1 MLSASMKK
9 FFLRTILLLFILAFL
24 FSSQNLP
31 AHAQSDKIIFA
42 VIGDYGLAGQPAAD
56 VAALVKSWNPNFIV
70 TSGDNNQDDKAD
82 HMDDNIGQYYHEFI
96 YNYKG
101 KYGEGSPTR
110 RFFPAIG
117 NHDWFILKPYLKFFS
132 LRDDERY
139 YDFVQGPVHFFMV
152 NSDRQEPDGY
162 TSRSEQAIWLRKRL
176 AASTAPF
183 QVVLFHHPAY
193 SSGKHGSYAYM
204 QWPFKEWGAD
214 IVLTGHDHLYERLS
228 VNGLPYIINGL
239 GGAEIYKFETKLPE
253 SLVRYN
259 LDYGALRVEA
269 TNTYMKFQFITRA
282 GVLIDEYIVGKSVP
296 SVISIT
302 KLNPSPTN
310 ASNLNFQVT
319 FSESVT
325 GVDASDFILSTDIPN
340 AVIDNVSGSGNSYTV
355 SISSVNSDG
364 TLRLDLVDDDSII
377 SDSLQPLGG
386 VGLGNGNFSNGET
399 YTIDRTSPKAI
410 SIARVN
416 SNPTSSASVDF
427 QVTFSEPVTGVDLS
441 DFVLLTNN
449 NAQISNVI
457 GSGNFYT
464 VTVNTNI
471 GNDEIRL
478 DFVNNGSVFDL
489 ANNPANEN
497 FTNGETYSIDRT
509 APYVTSITR
518 ANVNGLGVDFT
529 VRFSEPVFN
538 VEGSDFFLSTINNAI
553 ITNVVGANDLYTVSV
568 LLNPGTDVI
577 RLDLINN
584 NSITDSFGNLLNTNF
599 TNGEVYSTSFGV
611 PVVASIVRAS
621 NNPTNASSVDFIVTF
636 TELVN
641 GVDINDFVVSNNG
654 FVTNINDAN
663 PFYIVTV
670 NTGTNEGI
678 LKLDLIDNDSIT
690 NSQNIP
696 LGGEGIGNANFTN
709 AESFT
714 IDRTPPQVTSI
725 VRASNN
731 PTIDSSV
738 NYIATF
744 SEPVINVDT
753 SDFFITTSNL
763 NSFAINVQ
771 NQNPFYIVTV
781 STGAGSGNLRL
792 DLINNNSI
800 SDLAGNMLNQHFT
813 NGESFTIAKPP
824 VNFDA
829 PNLFTNRI
837 PALSNNPRPNIS
849 WSNVKN
855 AQAYEIFIARDSN
868 FTQLVLIQ
876 TINKTDFTLPT
887 PLSDGMYYV
896 RVRAYNKD
904 LYPGK
909 FSKSYSFVIDTTPQP
924 APQLVSPADSST
936 APQRPT
942 LQWTSTI
949 GDVEYQ
955 IQVANHSDF
964 SNPEFNATNKK
975 ASIRTSTLSK
985 NTTFYWR
992 VRVKDKAGNWSE
1004 WSSVFSFFVR

>member
-9 FFLRTILLLFILAFL
+9 VFLRSILLLFILAFL
-24 FSSQNLP
+24 FSSQNPP
-31 AHAQSDKIIFA
+31 AHAQTDKIIFA

-56 VAALVKSWNPNFIV
+56 VAALVKSWNPAFIV

-82 HMDDNIGQYYHEFI
+82 NMDDNIGQYYHEFI

-101 KYGEGSPTR
+101 KYGAGSPTR

-117 NHDWFILKPYLKFFS
+117 NHDWVIIKPYLKFFS
-132 LRDDERY
+132 LKEHERY
-139 YDFVQGPVHFFMV
+139 YDFIQGPVHFFMV
-152 NSDRQEPDGY
+152 DSDRQEPDGV
-162 TSRSEQAIWLRKRL
+162 TVKSEQAIWLRKAL
-176 AASTAPF
+176 AASTSPF
-183 QVVLFHHPAY
+183 QVVIFHHPAY
-193 SSGKHGSYAYM
+193 SSGKHGSHAYM
-204 QWPFKEWGAD
+204 QWLFKEWGAD
-214 IVLTGHDHLYERLS
+214 IVINGHDHDYERLQ
-228 VNGLPYIINGL
+228 VNGLTYIVNGL
-239 GGAEIYKFETKLPE
+239 GGGDIRNFETKLPE

-282 GVLIDEYIVGKSVP
+282 GVLIDEYIVGQSYAN
-296 SVISIT
+296 ITSIAR
-302 KLNPSPTN
+302 LNSSPTN
-310 ASNLNFQVT
+310 SSTINFQVT
-319 FSESVT
+319 FSEAVT
-325 GVDASDFILSTDIPN
+325 GVDLTDFLLSTNIPN
-340 AVIDNVSGSGNSYTV
+340 AVIENVSGSGNIYTV
-355 SISSVNSDG
+355 SVSSINSDG

-377 SDSLQPLGG
+377 SGSLQPLGG

-399 YTIDRTSPKAI
+399 YTIDRTPPKTI
-410 SIARVN
+410 SITRVN
-416 SNPTSSASVDF
+416 PNPTSLTSVDF

-441 DFVLLTNN
+441 DFAVITNN
-449 NAQISNVI
+449 NAKVSNVT
-457 GSGNFYT
+457 GSGNLYT

-478 DFVNNGSVFDL
+478 DFINNGSVFDL
-489 ANNPANEN
+489 ANNSANEN
-497 FTNGETYSIDRT
+497 FTSGETYSIDRT

-529 VRFSEPVFN
+529 VRFSEAVFH
-538 VEGSDFFLSTINNAI
+538 VDGSDFFLSTINNAV
-553 ITNVVGANDLYTVSV
+553 ITNVIGANDLYTISV

-584 NSITDSFGNLLNTNF
+584 NSITDLHGNLLNTNF

-621 NNPTNASSVDFIVTF
+621 NNPTNANTVDFIVTF

-641 GVDINDFVVSNNG
+641 GVDANDFAVSNNG
-654 FVTNINDAN
+654 FVTNINNAN
-663 PFYIVTV
+663 PFYVVTV
-670 NTGTNEGI
+670 NTGTNEGLI
-678 LKLDLIDNDSIT
+678 KLDLIDNDSII

-709 AESFT
+709 GEGFT

-738 NYIATF
+738 NYIVTF

-753 SDFFITTSNL
+753 SDFFVTTSNL
-763 NSFAINVQ
+763 NSFATNTQ
-771 NQNPFYIVTV
+771 NQNPFYIVTI

-800 SDLAGNMLNQHFT
+800 TDLAGNILNQHFT
-813 NGESFTIAKPP
+813 NGESFNLAKPP

-829 PNLFTNRI
+829 PNLFTNRT
-837 PALSNNPRPNIS
+837 PTLSNNPRPNIS

-868 FTQLVLIQ
+868 FTQLVLMQ
-876 TINKTDFTLPT
+876 TINKTDLTLPT
-887 PLSDGMYYV
+887 PLSDGTYYV

-904 LYPGK
+904 LYPGR
-909 FSKSYSFVIDTTPQP
+909 FSKSFSFTIDTTPQP
-924 APQLVSPADSST
+924 TPQLVSPADSST
-936 APQRPT
+936 TPQRPT

-955 IQVANHSDF
+955 IQVDNNSDF
-964 SNPEFNATNKK
+964 SSPEFNATNKK
-975 ASIRTSTLSK
+975 SSIRTSTLSK

-1004 WSSVFSFFVR
+1004 WSSVFNFFVR

>member
-1 MLSASMKK
+1 MKK
-9 FFLRTILLLFILAFL
+9 VFLRSILLLFILAFL
-24 FSSQNLP
+24 FSSQNPP
-31 AHAQSDKIIFA
+31 AHAQTDKIIFA

-56 VAALVKSWNPNFIV
+56 VAALVKSWNPAFIV

-82 HMDDNIGQYYHEFI
+82 NMDDNIGQYYHEFI

-101 KYGEGSPTR
+101 KYGAGSPTR

-117 NHDWFILKPYLKFFS
+117 NHDWVIIKPYLKFFS
-132 LRDDERY
+132 LKEHERY
-139 YDFVQGPVHFFMV
+139 YDFIQGPVHFFMV
-152 NSDRQEPDGY
+152 DSDRQEPDGV
-162 TSRSEQAIWLRKRL
+162 TVKSEQAIWLRKAL
-176 AASTAPF
+176 AASTSPF
-183 QVVLFHHPAY
+183 QVVIFHHPAY
-193 SSGKHGSYAYM
+193 SSGKHGSHAYM
-204 QWPFKEWGAD
+204 QWLFKEWGAD
-214 IVLTGHDHLYERLS
+214 IVINGHDHDYERLQ
-228 VNGLPYIINGL
+228 VNGLTYIVNGL
-239 GGAEIYKFETKLPE
+239 GGGDIRNFETKLPE

-282 GVLIDEYIVGKSVP
+282 GVLIDEYIVGQSYAN
-296 SVISIT
+296 ITSIAR
-302 KLNPSPTN
+302 LNSSPTN
-310 ASNLNFQVT
+310 SSTINFQVT
-319 FSESVT
+319 FSEAVT
-325 GVDASDFILSTDIPN
+325 GVDLTDFLLSTNIPN
-340 AVIDNVSGSGNSYTV
+340 AVIENVSGSGNIYTV
-355 SISSVNSDG
+355 SVSSINSDG

-377 SDSLQPLGG
+377 SGSLQPLGG

-399 YTIDRTSPKAI
+399 YTIDRTPPKTI
-410 SIARVN
+410 SITRVN
-416 SNPTSSASVDF
+416 PNPTSLTSVDF

-441 DFVLLTNN
+441 DFAVITNN
-449 NAQISNVI
+449 NAKVSNVT
-457 GSGNFYT
+457 GSGNLYT

-478 DFVNNGSVFDL
+478 DFINNGSVFDL
-489 ANNPANEN
+489 ANNSANEN
-497 FTNGETYSIDRT
+497 FTSGETYSIDRT

-529 VRFSEPVFN
+529 VRFSEAVFH
-538 VEGSDFFLSTINNAI
+538 VDGSDFFLSTINNAV
-553 ITNVVGANDLYTVSV
+553 ITNVIGANDLYTISV

-584 NSITDSFGNLLNTNF
+584 NSITDLHGNLLNTNF

-621 NNPTNASSVDFIVTF
+621 NNPTNANTVDFIVTF

-641 GVDINDFVVSNNG
+641 GVDANDFAVSNNG
-654 FVTNINDAN
+654 FVTNINNAN
-663 PFYIVTV
+663 PFYVVTV
-670 NTGTNEGI
+670 NTGTNEGLI
-678 LKLDLIDNDSIT
+678 KLDLIDNDSII

-709 AESFT
+709 GEGFT

-738 NYIATF
+738 NYIVTF

-753 SDFFITTSNL
+753 SDFFVTTSNL
-763 NSFAINVQ
+763 NSFATNTQ
-771 NQNPFYIVTV
+771 NQNPFYIVTI

-800 SDLAGNMLNQHFT
+800 TDLAGNILNQHFT
-813 NGESFTIAKPP
+813 NGESFNLAKPP

-829 PNLFTNRI
+829 PNLFTNRT
-837 PALSNNPRPNIS
+837 PTLSNNPRPNIS

-868 FTQLVLIQ
+868 FTQLVLMQ
-876 TINKTDFTLPT
+876 TINKTDLTLPT
-887 PLSDGMYYV
+887 PLSDGTYYV

-904 LYPGK
+904 LYPGR
-909 FSKSYSFVIDTTPQP
+909 FSKSFSFTIDTTPQP
-924 APQLVSPADSST
+924 TPQLVSPADSST
-936 APQRPT
+936 TPQRPT

-955 IQVANHSDF
+955 IQVDNNSDF
-964 SNPEFNATNKK
+964 SSPEFNATNKK
-975 ASIRTSTLSK
+975 SSIRTSTLSK

-1004 WSSVFSFFVR
+1004 WSSVFNFFVR

>member
-1 MLSASMKK
+1 MKK
-9 FFLRTILLLFILAFL
+9 IFHRTIFLIFILAFL
-24 FSSQNLP
+24 FSNQKPS
-31 AHAQSDKIIFA
+31 AHAQSDKITFA

-110 RFFPAIG
+110 RFFPALG
-117 NHDWFILKPYLKFFS
+117 NHDWVILKPYLKFFS

-139 YDFVQGPVHFFMV
+139 YDFVQGSVHFFMV
-152 NSDRQEPDGY
+152 DSDRQEPDGY

-183 QVVLFHHPAY
+183 QVVIFHHPAY

-214 IVLTGHDHLYERLS
+214 IVLNGHDHNYERLQ
-228 VNGLPYIINGL
+228 VNGLTYLVNGL
-239 GGAEIYKFETKLPE
+239 GGGGIRNFETKLQE

-269 TNTYMKFQFITRA
+269 TNTYMKFQFITRT
-282 GVLIDEYIVGKSVP
+282 GVLIDEHIIGQSLANVA
-296 SVISIT
+296 SIT
-302 KLNPSPTN
+302 RLNSSPTN
-310 ASNLNFQVT
+310 SSNVNFQVT
-319 FSESVT
+319 FSEAVT
-325 GVDASDFILSTDIPN
+325 GVDVSDFILSTNIPN
-340 AVIDNVSGSGNSYTV
+340 AVIDNVSGSGNIYTV
-355 SISSVNSDG
+355 SVSSVNTDG
-364 TLRLDLVDDDSII
+364 TLRLDLVDDDAII

-386 VGLGNGNFSNGET
+386 VGLGNGNFSNGEI
-399 YTIDRTSPKAI
+399 YTVDRTPPKAI
-410 SIARVN
+410 SITRVN
-416 SNPTSSASVDF
+416 PNPTSLASIDF
-427 QVTFSEPVTGVDLS
+427 QVTFSEPVTGIDLS
-441 DFVLLTNN
+441 DFAVISNN
-449 NAQISNVI
+449 NAQLSNVI
-457 GSGNFYT
+457 GSGNLYT

-478 DFVNNGSVFDL
+478 DFINNGSVFDL
-489 ANNPANEN
+489 ANNQTNEN
-497 FTNGETYSIDRT
+497 FTSGETYSIDRT

-518 ANVNGLGVDFT
+518 ANVSGLGVDFT
-529 VRFSEPVFN
+529 VRFSEPVLN
-538 VEGSDFFLSTINNAI
+538 VDGSDFFLSTINNAV
-553 ITNVVGANDLYTVSV
+553 ITNVIGANDLYTISV

-584 NSITDSFGNLLNTNF
+584 NSITDLYGNYLNTNF

-621 NNPTNASSVDFIVTF
+621 NNPTNANTVDFIVTF

-641 GVDINDFVVSNNG
+641 GVDANDFAVSNNG
-654 FVTNINDAN
+654 FVININNAN
-663 PFYIVTV
+663 PFYVVTV
-670 NTGTNEGI
+670 NAGTNEGSI
-678 LKLDLIDNDSIT
+678 KLDLIDNNSVI

-696 LGGEGIGNANFTN
+696 LGGAGLGNGNFTN
-709 AESFT
+709 GESFT

-738 NYIATF
+738 NYIVTF
-744 SEPVINVDT
+744 SEPVTNVDT

-771 NQNPFYIVTV
+771 NQNPFYIVTI
-781 STGAGSGNLRL
+781 STGAGSSNLRL
-792 DLINNNSI
+792 DLMNNNSI
-800 SDLAGNMLNQHFT
+800 TDLAGNILNQHFT

-837 PALSNNPRPNIS
+837 SVLSNNPRPNIS

-855 AQAYEIFIARDSN
+855 AQAYEVFIARDSN

-876 TINKTDFTLPT
+876 TIGKTDLTLPT
-887 PLSDGMYYV
+887 PLSDGLYYV

-909 FSKSYSFVIDTTPQP
+909 FSKSYSFTIDTTPQP
-924 APQLVSPADSST
+924 APQLVSPADSSIT
-936 APQRPT
+936 LQRPT

-955 IQVANHSDF
+955 IQVDNNSDF
-964 SNPEFNATNKK
+964 SSPEFNATNKK

-1004 WSSVFSFFVR
+1004 WSNRFYFYVR